1 MLHPTVLNTT
11 CHQAMF
17 KATRRLKKDGGGY
30 ESSVGTKGL
39 PAKWEDI
46 LKLLFAFGQSPSY
59 GNI

>member
-1 MLHPTVLNTT
+1 
-11 CHQAMF
+11 MF